1 MPNHNGN
8 LCIAGHNYKNSM
20 MFSKIDE
27 LNINDSIYI
36 SDLNKNKLEYVVYDK
51 YTTKEN
57 DLDCTKETTKIEITL
72 ITCNKNNNNKRVVIK
87 AKVKET

>member
-36 SDLNKNKLEYVVYDK
+36 SDLTKNKLEYIIYDK
-51 YTTKEN
+51 YTTEEN
-57 DLDCTKETTKIEITL
+57 DLTCTQETNNIEITL
-72 ITCNKNNNNKRVVIK
+72 VTCNKNNNNKRVVIK

>member
-1 MPNHNGN
+1 MPNHVGN

-27 LNINDSIYI
+27 LNVGNSIYI
-36 SDLNKNKLEYVVYDK
+36 SDLNKNRLEYIIYNK
-51 YTTKEN
+51 YTSNED
-57 DLDCTKETTKIEITL
+57 DLSCATDSNNIEVTL

-87 AKVKET
+87 AKMKEP